1 MSRHVDHGHCLLD
14 TLDFSILF
22 FEWPTLW
29 GCRSFQ
35 FWTSWSVKWRWN
47 SLPNLMGNWCCSGIR
62 STATWIA
69 CGFAS
74 WVNLVTP
81 GLFHKRDR
89 GQEHRQPWAGWRGHL
104 SSTVLQR
111 NLQNHAVWK
120 QLTRIKAF
128 KPLRNTFLVQ
138 VSVPVLWLYTLWIF
152 VAYNQEISKL
162 TPNLWTSVVQSTAP
176 VRKSLPG
183 SSDMF

>member
-1 MSRHVDHGHCLLD
+1 MDHGHCLLD
-14 TLDFSILF
+14 TLDFSSLF

-29 GCRSFQ
+29 GHRSFQ
-35 FWTSWSVKWRWN
+35 CWTSWSVKWRWC
-47 SLPNLMGNWCCSGIR
+47 SLPNLMGHWCCSGIR

-89 GQEHRQPWAGWRGHL
+89 GQEHRQPRAGWRGHF

-111 NLQNHAVWK
+111 NLQNHAGCKK
-120 QLTRIKAF
+120 QLIRIQAF

-138 VSVPVLWLYTLWIF
+138 VICTSTLIIYF
-152 VAYNQEISKL
+152 VAHNQEISKL
-162 TPNLWTSVVQSTAP
+162 TPNLWTIVVQSTAP
-176 VRKSLPG
+176 VRISLPG